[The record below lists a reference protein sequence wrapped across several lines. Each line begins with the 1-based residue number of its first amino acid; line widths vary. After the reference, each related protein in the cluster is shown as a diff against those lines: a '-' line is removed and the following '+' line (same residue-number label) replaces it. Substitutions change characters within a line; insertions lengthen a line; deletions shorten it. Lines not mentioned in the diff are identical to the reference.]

1 VKRKNLLIILLALAF
16 HAAGLETAKATC
28 SMSPTANITT
38 TPAAL
43 VFYTGESVQLSG
55 ATSIA
60 NCGSINEYRWRV
72 RPVGGSYTTLYQ
84 GSSSTW
90 NHTFTLA
97 SGVSEQRYDVELR
110 VRNSVG
116 LYNTRTIQ
124 VTVTRNN
131 KSLYYLTD
139 HLGSVRVTVNERGD
153 PVGWDDYYPFG
164 LQMPE
169 RNQNA
174 SNAHDDQKFTGYE
187 LEQQGDLGLYHAGA
201 RMYDPEIGRFLI
213 MDPLMVL
220 YPGQTP
226 YHYTLNNP
234 VNYTDPT
241 GEYVVKGTNVR
252 RTPRRWART
261 TAVGELLPG
270 VNFAIAGG
278 RDGTGDPSHKNTGM
292 TYASLITGGIMT
304 TGRYAFKSL
313 QGVSKS
319 DMRILNTG
327 ANSTNSGVSTIGLI
341 DSFVDPE
348 NLQNIIRDEVMFDL
362 AHLLE
367 TSGGSQLGYT
377 SGIHFHLFDSVV
389 SAMGGEEPANI
400 ALNDIFERYERVANQ
415 IITERNLDLT
425 NDSDRRT
432 FERNLRR
439 TIRSM
444 DWDWEDNN

>member
-1 VKRKNLLIILLALAF
+1 
-16 HAAGLETAKATC
+16 
-28 SMSPTANITT
+28 
-38 TPAAL
+38 
-43 VFYTGESVQLSG
+43 
-55 ATSIA
+55 
-60 NCGSINEYRWRV
+60 
-72 RPVGGSYTTLYQ
+72 
-84 GSSSTW
+84 
-90 NHTFTLA
+90 
-97 SGVSEQRYDVELR
+97 
-110 VRNSVG
+110 
-116 LYNTRTIQ
+116 
-124 VTVTRNN
+124 
-131 KSLYYLTD
+131 
-139 HLGSVRVTVNERGD
+139 
-153 PVGWDDYYPFG
+153 
-164 LQMPE
+164 
-169 RNQNA
+169 
-174 SNAHDDQKFTGYE
+174 
-187 LEQQGDLGLYHAGA
+187 
-201 RMYDPEIGRFLI
+201 
-213 MDPLMVL
+213 
-220 YPGQTP
+220 
-226 YHYTLNNP
+226 
-234 VNYTDPT
+234 
-241 GEYVVKGTNVR
+241 
-252 RTPRRWART
+252 
-261 TAVGELLPG
+261 
-270 VNFAIAGG
+270 
-278 RDGTGDPSHKNTGM
+278 M